1 MYKVNSDAP
10 IQDLGGGVKRKILAY
25 SNNIMAVELCFEKG
39 AVGALHSHS
48 HEQVGYLVKGSLI
61 YEEAGKK
68 TTLHAGDTYYVPPN
82 VEHGVVTLEDVILLD
97 VFTPMR
103 EDFIK

>member
-1 MYKVNSDAP
+1 MYMLNSDAP
-10 IQDLGGGVKRKILAY
+10 VQNLGEGVKRKILSY
-25 SNNIMAVELCFEKG
+25 SNNMMAVEFHFEKG
-39 AVGALHSHS
+39 AIGALHSHS
-48 HEQVGYLVKGSLI
+48 HEQIGYLVKGSMI

-82 VEHGVVTLEDVILLD
+82 VEHGVVTLEEVILLD